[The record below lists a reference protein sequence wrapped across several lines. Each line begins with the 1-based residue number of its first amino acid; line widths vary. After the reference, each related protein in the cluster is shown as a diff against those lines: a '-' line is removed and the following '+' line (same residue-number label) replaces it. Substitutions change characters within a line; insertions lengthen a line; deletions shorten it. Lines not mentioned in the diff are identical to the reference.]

1 LKSKKGFIMSERELA
16 EQSEIFYYALVT
28 SRAAS
33 VLAEFE
39 RSGELPPNGR
49 GNLQQCHQLMKRIAR
64 AQSLVEARTEKI
76 VPDLESIQLY
86 QSMLEAIG
94 SREILEPGESLG
106 QAANKFSATL
116 EAVLAGKPLAE
127 MGQQEFDRLRKA
139 VSALA
144 SVYANRTAV
153 TTMSR
158 RSRSLLELPL

>member
-1 LKSKKGFIMSERELA
+1 MSERELA

-39 RSGELPPNGR
+39 RSGELPPNGH
-49 GNLQQCHQLMKRIAR
+49 GNLQQCYQLMKRISQ

-86 QSMLEAIG
+86 QNMLEAAG

-106 QAANKFSATL
+106 QAADKFAATL
-116 EAVLAGKPLAE
+116 KVVLTGKSLAE
-127 MGQQEFDRLRKA
+127 IGQHEFDRLRKA
-139 VSALA
+139 LTALA
-144 SVYANRTAV
+144 SVYASK
-153 TTMSR
+153 TTVSMISR
-158 RSRSLLELPL
+158 RSTSLLELPL